1 MEQRTMKPMPT
12 RRGII
17 RMTDGGR
24 VAMPQ
29 TDVWMTKE
37 EISDMLGLPEADVF
51 RAIRTIYKKS
61 ELYEHETMERIPM
74 PGHEHQGW
82 TMEVYSLDLIL
93 YLTYK
98 LPSRNAQVFRKYMT
112 NKAYERS
119 PYEHICIIVDD
130 VDFRSGIRNGH
141 LTEVTP

>member
-51 RAIRTIYKKS
+51 RAIRSIYRNS

-74 PGHEHQGW
+74 PRHEHQGW
-82 TMEVYSLDLIL
+82 TMEVYNLDMIL

-130 VDFRSGIRNGH
+130 VDFRSGIRNVH
-141 LTEVTP
+141 LNEVTP